1 MAKRIK
7 AFWKYLLASVISILG
22 LSSCTCNRGGDN
34 PEVICEYG
42 SPHTVFKLKVN
53 VQDNEGNPVQNA
65 LLRLRTYESEDF
77 DHTVVITG
85 RTDENG
91 VLDVDEE
98 LYHGFEKDEVY
109 VVYRS
114 SDNPEQN
121 PQYGNDSVKIEPV
134 EVEQEKKSIF
144 VEGTYKLDGT
154 LTLKKDEVNSK

>member
-7 AFWKYLLASVISILG
+7 AFWKYLLASVISVLG

-34 PEVICEYG
+34 GGEVICEYG
-42 SPHTVFKLKVN
+42 APHTVFKLKVN
-53 VQDNEGNPVQNA
+53 VQDSEGNPVKNA
-65 LLRLRTYESEDF
+65 TLRIRTHESSDSDNTEM
-77 DHTVVITG
+77 IAEK
-85 RTDENG
+85 TDTNG
-91 VLDVDEE
+91 VLTVDKEM
-98 LYHGFEKDEVY
+98 YYSFDKDEVY

-121 PQYGNDSVKIEPV
+121 PQYGNDSVKIEPL

-154 LTLKKDEVNSK
+154 LKLKKDTDSK

>member
-7 AFWKYLLASVISILG
+7 AFWKYLLASVISVLG

-34 PEVICEYG
+34 GGEVICEYG

-53 VQDNEGNPVQNA
+53 VQDNQGNPVQNA
-65 LLRLRTYESEDF
+65 LLRLRTYESENL

-114 SDNPEQN
+114 SDNPEQS
-121 PQYGNDSVKIEPV
+121 PQFVNDSVKIAPV
-134 EVEQEKKSIF
+134 EVEPAEKSIF
-144 VEGTYKLDGT
+144 VEGTYQVDGT
-154 LTLKKDEVNSK
+154 LKLKKESSD